1 MTSIEALT
9 GKEFTVLLYVYNT
22 NGVLISSQSKKK
34 QFPYYVNDDSSVSF
48 DGICTVNL
56 TLKSYTYHKKP
67 DYVGNSHY
75 VEGYSTTFN
84 YDISLNDQY
93 AYKQDTVTRFNHIY
107 DWVEN
112 DESDTSEK
120 DFDVWQDFIESDTS
134 GVYEGERSMSENSR
148 NGVIDRRIFTNF
160 TFTIYLTKKD
170 RVPTYL
176 PVRNDSGVIVRHYS
190 TNVIFRDE

>member
-1 MTSIEALT
+1 MTSVEALT
-9 GKEFTVLLYVYNT
+9 GKEFTVLLYIYNT

-34 QFPYYVNDDSSVSF
+34 QFPYYVNDNSRLTF
-48 DGICTVNL
+48 GGICTVNL

-67 DYVGNSHY
+67 NYVGNRHY

-93 AYKQDTVTRFNHIY
+93 IYKQDTVTRFNHIY

-120 DFDVWQDFIESDTS
+120 DFDVWRDFIESDTN
-134 GVYEGERSMSENSR
+134 GVYEGERSMTENSR

-176 PVRNDSGVIVRHYS
+176 PVRNDNGVIVRHYS

>member
-1 MTSIEALT
+1 MTSVEALT
-9 GKEFTVLLYVYNT
+9 GKEFTVLLYIYNT

-34 QFPYYVNDDSSVSF
+34 QFPYYVNDNSRLTF
-48 DGICTVNL
+48 GGICTVNL

-67 DYVGNSHY
+67 NYVGNRHY

-93 AYKQDTVTRFNHIY
+93 IYKQDTVTRFNHIY

-120 DFDVWQDFIESDTS
+120 DFDVWRDFIESDTN
-134 GVYEGERSMSENSR
+134 GVYEGERSMTENSR
-148 NGVIDRRIFTNF
+148 NGVIDRRIITIF

-176 PVRNDSGVIVRHYS
+176 PVRNDNGVIVRHYS

>member
-1 MTSIEALT
+1 MTSVEALT
-9 GKEFTVLLYVYNT
+9 GKEFTVLLYIYNT

-34 QFPYYVNDDSSVSF
+34 QFPYYVNDDSSISF

-56 TLKSYTYHKKP
+56 TLKSYTYHEKP

-75 VEGYSTTFN
+75 VEGYSTTFI
-84 YDISLNDQY
+84 YDISLNNQY
-93 AYKQDTVTRFNHIY
+93 EYKQDTVTRFNHIY

-120 DFDVWQDFIESDTS
+120 DFDVWQDFIESDTN
-134 GVYEGERSMSENSR
+134 GIYEGERSMTENSR